1 MGYVMPDLKQALK
14 RLCREPG
21 FAAVAILTLALG
33 IGANTALFSLV
44 KTVLLEPLPYGDP
57 DRLVM
62 IWDATDPGETTWLSV
77 QEIVNYRAGSPS
89 LADVAGYTELNA
101 TLTGGQEP
109 ERVRAAATTANLL
122 EVLDVAPVRGRTFTA
137 AEGAPGGAD
146 VVVLGH
152 GLWQRR
158 FGGAP
163 DVIGQS
169 ILLNGR
175 PHTVIGIMP
184 PAFRLPLDY
193 HAELPTEAWV
203 PLRIDP
209 ANLGEWGS
217 RLYRGIGRLKPD
229 AAAET
234 ATGEFKIL
242 RRRWIEAGYIAD
254 QGERSMVRSAMPM
267 SRFVSGT
274 IRGPL
279 LILLGAVA
287 FVLLIACANVVN
299 LLLAKADVRRREIAV
314 RAALGATRRRLVLQ
328 FLVESVTLSLAGGA
342 VGVAL
347 AWLGIDL
354 LTALRP
360 SNLPRLAD
368 VRIDFGVLTVTA
380 GLSLLTGFL
389 FGLAPALQISRP
401 DLVDALRDG
410 DRGGTASRRRVR
422 LRQALVI
429 GQLAVSVMLVVG
441 AGLLLRSLIAM
452 TRVDLGLNPRNVLTA
467 EMQVPAT
474 TYPQPADVVRFYQQ
488 LTAKIAELPGVDAAG
503 AVRILPLTR
512 TIGDWSIVLEG
523 RPYSREE
530 NPNGDFQ
537 FVTPGYFQ
545 VMQLTLLRGRL
556 LTDVDREDAPLS
568 VVINQTMADR
578 YWSGEEPIGKRF
590 KMGTGDTP
598 WLTIVGIVG
607 TVRHN
612 AVVEGPRAEMYLPH
626 AQLPRSIGGATRSL
640 TLVVRTAGNPLAS
653 VGALR
658 ATVRSLDRNLPL
670 SNIRTMD
677 QVTTSALAQP
687 RFTATL
693 LGLLALLALSL
704 AAIGIYGTVSL
715 LVTERAYEIGIR
727 LALGAGRGS
736 ILGLVLGHG
745 MALAGIGMAL
755 GLAGALAL
763 RRLLGTLVYGVGTL
777 DPITFVAA
785 PAILG
790 AAALV
795 ACLNPARRA
804 AGLDPIVTLRRG

>member
-1 MGYVMPDLKQALK
+1 MGRLMPDVRQALK
-14 RLCREPG
+14 RLRREPG
-21 FAAVAILTLALG
+21 FAAVAVLTLGLG

-57 DRLVM
+57 ERLVM
-62 IWDATDPGETTWLSV
+62 IWDTTDPGETTWLSV

-89 LADVAGYTELNA
+89 LADVAGYMELNA
-101 TLTGGQEP
+101 SLTGGQEP
-109 ERVRAAATTANLL
+109 ERVRAAATTANLF
-122 EVLDVAPVRGRTFTA
+122 EVLDVAPARGRTFTA
-137 AEGAPGGAD
+137 AEGAPGGDD
-146 VVVLGH
+146 VVVLGD

-158 FGGAP
+158 FGGSP

-175 PHTVIGIMP
+175 SHTVIGVMP
-184 PAFRLPLDY
+184 PAFRLPRDY
-193 HAELPTEAWV
+193 SAELPTEAWV
-203 PLRIDP
+203 PLVIDP

-217 RLYRGIGRLKPD
+217 RSYTGLGRLKPG
-229 AAAET
+229 AAADT

-242 RRRWIEAGYIAD
+242 RRRWIDAGYIAD
-254 QGERSMVRSAMPM
+254 QGERSMVRSAVPVA
-267 SRFVSGT
+267 RFVSGN

-279 LILLGAVA
+279 LMLLGAVA
-287 FVLLIACANVVN
+287 FVLVIACANIVN

-314 RAALGATRRRLVLQ
+314 RAALGATRRHLVMQSLI
-328 FLVESVTLSLAGGA
+328 ESLALALAGGVVGIA
-342 VGVAL
+342 V

-368 VRIDFGVLTVTA
+368 VGIDFGVLAFTA

-401 DLVDALRDG
+401 DLVESLKDG
-410 DRGGTASRRRVR
+410 DRGGTASVRRVR
-422 LRQALVI
+422 LRQALVV
-429 GQLAVSVMLVVG
+429 GQLAVSVVLVVG
-441 AGLLLRSLIAM
+441 AGLLLRSLIAL

-467 EMQVPAT
+467 EVQIPAT
-474 TYPQPADVVRFYQQ
+474 TYPQPANVVRFYQQ
-488 LTAKIAELPGVDAAG
+488 LTSRLGELPGVEAAG

-512 TIGDWSIVLEG
+512 TIGDWSIMLEG

-556 LTDVDREDAPLS
+556 LTEVDREDAPLS

-598 WLTIVGIVG
+598 WLTIVGLVG
-607 TVRHN
+607 AVRHN

-640 TLVVRTAGNPLAS
+640 TVVMRTTANPLAS
-653 VGALR
+653 VSALR
-658 ATVRSLDRNLPL
+658 ETVRSLDRNLPL

-677 QVTTSALAQP
+677 QVTRSALAQP
-687 RFTATL
+687 RFTAI
-693 LGLLALLALSL
+693 LLALFAGLALAL

-727 LALGAGRGS
+727 MALGARRGS
-736 ILGLVLGHG
+736 ILGLVLRHG
-745 MALAGIGMAL
+745 MALAASGVAL
-755 GLAGALAL
+755 GIAGALAL
-763 RRLLGTLVYGVGTL
+763 SRLLETMVYGVGTL
-777 DPITFVAA
+777 DPIAFFAA

-795 ACLNPARRA
+795 ACMNPARRA